1 MPQHIISDADSTKS
15 ALQAFLDAVRS
26 SAQQEDVSFIEFEE
40 YYEGLSLGIADDQ
53 DFANVLRNT
62 WNI

>member
-1 MPQHIISDADSTKS
+1 MS
-15 ALQAFLDAVRS
+15 ALQAFLEDIRENDK
-26 SAQQEDVSFIEFEE
+26 QELISFIEFEE
-40 YYEGLSLGIADDQ
+40 YYEGLSLSIDRHE